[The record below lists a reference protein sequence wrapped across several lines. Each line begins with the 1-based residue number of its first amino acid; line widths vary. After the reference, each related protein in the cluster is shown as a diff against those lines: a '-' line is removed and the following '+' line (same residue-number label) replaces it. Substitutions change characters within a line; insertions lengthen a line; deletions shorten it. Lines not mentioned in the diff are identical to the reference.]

1 MNKRI
6 KILILLILYI
16 STCFYIYNN
25 QNKNTTKINTSLVT
39 KIGRNI
45 QNIKYKEDKIGELY
59 IKNINLRENLYKE
72 NSYLNNVDR
81 NITILKGSTS
91 PEITNSMII
100 IAAHSGTGR
109 LAYFQNLNKLN
120 INDKISLTYNNKEYN
135 YTIKD
140 IWNEKKTGT
149 IKIPKENTNQLV
161 LTTCSPNKKNYQ
173 LIINCTLKE

>member
-1 MNKRI
+1 
-6 KILILLILYI
+6 
-16 STCFYIYNN
+16 
-25 QNKNTTKINTSLVT
+25 
-39 KIGRNI
+39 
-45 QNIKYKEDKIGELY
+45 
-59 IKNINLRENLYKE
+59 
-72 NSYLNNVDR
+72 
-81 NITILKGSTS
+81 
-91 PEITNSMII
+91 MII
-100 IAAHSGTGR
+100 IAAHSGTGH